1 MNTACAWTQPVG
13 KTAAVPDKHTVE
25 IETVSCLLCGA
36 DNFETVIIASDP
48 TTDIGGHFRVV
59 RCCHCDLVFT
69 NPRPTTQSIGQ
80 FYPDDYQP
88 HASRKWNNGLSARL
102 SRQLEKAVLAEQ
114 YGYPTPASGIRTTC
128 LSKLGQWRIRRNRQR
143 QSWIPF
149 REPGRLLDFGCGAGQ
164 FLQEMREFGWSV
176 RGIDISESVA
186 RQVEECTGITVHV
199 GTLPHAD
206 LKGESFDAV
215 TMWNSLEHVHQPRE
229 TVRSAGELLRPGGIL
244 VIGVPN
250 FASWGF
256 RTFGQDW
263 ESLDLP
269 RHLAHFTPETLG
281 ELLRREGYEI
291 LSCQQ
296 IARVGWLRH
305 SVRRTRTSGRGSR
318 WMDLLKWKP
327 IGLRVAHWSERTAQA
342 DFIRVIAEK
351 R

>member
-1 MNTACAWTQPVG
+1 MNTAHAWKHSVE
-13 KTAAVPDKHTVE
+13 KTAAVSDKHTVE

-48 TTDIGGHFRVV
+48 STDIGGHFRVV
-59 RCCHCDLVFT
+59 RCCRCELVFT

-88 HASRKWNNGLSARL
+88 HTSSKWNNGLLARL
-102 SRQLEKAVLAEQ
+102 HRQLEKSVLAKQ
-114 YGYPTPASGIRTTC
+114 YGYPTPAPGIRTTC

-164 FLQEMREFGWSV
+164 FLREMREFGWSV
-176 RGIDISESVA
+176 QGIDITESVA
-186 RQVEECTGITVHV
+186 RQVEDRTGITVHV

-206 LKGESFDAV
+206 LKGESFDVV
-215 TMWNSLEHVHQPRE
+215 TMWNSLEHVHHPRE
-229 TVRSAGELLRPGGIL
+229 TVRSARELLRPGGIL

-256 RTFGQDW
+256 QTFGQDW
-263 ESLDLP
+263 FCLDLP
-269 RHLAHFTPETLG
+269 RHLTHFTPETLG
-281 ELLRREGYEI
+281 ELLRREDFEI

-296 IARVGWLRH
+296 IARVGWLRN
-305 SVRRTRTSGRGSR
+305 SVRRTRKSGRGSR

-327 IGLRVAHWSERTAQA
+327 IAMRVAHWTERTAQA